1 VEWGTDR
8 PFKKPWTLSRKVEFM
23 VGIGPEWVHTSEFGK
38 TKNSFAGEF
47 ALDFMYWPGAR
58 HRLGW
63 FIEGVY
69 EYPFGQLHERSIGVS
84 CGVLIAIP

>member
-1 VEWGTDR
+1 
-8 PFKKPWTLSRKVEFM
+8 M
-23 VGIGPEWVHTSEFGK
+23 VGIGPEWVHKRELSI

-63 FIEGVY
+63 FVEPGL
-69 EYPFGQLHERSIGVS
+69 PSASIS
-84 CGVLIAIP
+84 STVLSPT